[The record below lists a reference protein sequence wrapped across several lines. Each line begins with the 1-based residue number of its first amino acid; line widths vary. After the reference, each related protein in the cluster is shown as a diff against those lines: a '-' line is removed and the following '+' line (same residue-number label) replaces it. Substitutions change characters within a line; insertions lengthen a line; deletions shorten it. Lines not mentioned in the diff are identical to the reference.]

1 VTLSGA
7 LVPHAPILLPQ
18 LASRETRSASERLQT
33 ALARIDGAEADVVV
47 IVSPHGAR
55 DGVYANARA
64 SLDGLGVRGVEVCWT
79 PEEEAA
85 EEVARGW
92 RRPRLDGPI
101 DHGIAVPLMAGY
113 ASGKPV
119 VAAAVADVVA
129 PRGST
134 LDDALSAGLALAD
147 AVERLAEKRRV
158 RVVASAHTSAALSPR
173 APLTERPEA
182 CATEEAVLEALGS
195 DAGEL
200 VDLSRSLWADGG
212 ACGVAVLAMLGRVFP
227 GRGADI
233 VFYECP
239 VGIGYVV
246 ASVARP

>member
-1 VTLSGA
+1 VQAGLAARMDRLPARAKA
-7 LVPHAPILLPQ
+7 LVQTMSVIGGAVPEPLLN
-18 LASRETRSASERLQT
+18 AVSELGSHELT
-33 ALARIDGAEADVVV
+33 EAMEVLARSQWVVPGDA
-47 IVSPHGAR
+47 SGDR
-55 DGVYANARA
+55 EYAFKHP
-64 SLDGLGVRGVEVCWT
+64 LT
-79 PEEEAA
+79 Q
-85 EEVARGW
+85 EVAYNSQLGE
-92 RRPRLDGPI
+92 RRRRTHAI
-101 DHGIAVPLMAGY
+101 
-113 ASGKPV
+113 
-119 VAAAVADVVA
+119 VAAAITDVVA
-129 PRGST
+129 SRGSA
-134 LDDALSAGLALAD
+134 LGDALAAGLALGG
-147 AVERLAEKRRV
+147 AVERLAEHGRV
-158 RVVASAHTSAALSPR
+158 RLVASAHTSAALSPR